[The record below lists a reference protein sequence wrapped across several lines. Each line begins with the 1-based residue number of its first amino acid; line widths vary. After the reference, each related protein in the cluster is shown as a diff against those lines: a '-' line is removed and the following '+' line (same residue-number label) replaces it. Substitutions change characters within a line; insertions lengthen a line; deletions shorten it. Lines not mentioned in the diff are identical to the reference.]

1 MEFISVK
8 FILIGLALGLFVG
21 AGWIG
26 VRYIMSARLRV
37 GTDITEIY
45 GLSVVGYISGE
56 KLRAKWFQRPY
67 DACTNAQQIELIAAN
82 VAAQMAQQKKNSLFL
97 TGDSDTERCQSMT
110 GAIAQQLKAKGL
122 DCRVGPS
129 IAYDV
134 ASVSGACDADAV
146 LLVEQINVS
155 RYETIGQEKAICE
168 RCGVSVLGSVVL
180 D

>member
-1 MEFISVK
+1 M
-8 FILIGLALGLFVG
+8 IGC
-21 AGWIG
+21 
-26 VRYIMSARLRV
+26 
-37 GTDITEIY
+37 
-45 GLSVVGYISGE
+45 ISGE
-56 KLRAKWFQRPY
+56 KLRAKWFRRPY
-67 DACTNAQQIELIAAN
+67 DAYTNAQQIELIAAN
-82 VAAQMAQQKKNSLFL
+82 VEAQMAQQEKNSLLL
-97 TGDSDTERCQSMT
+97 TGDSNTERCQSMM

-134 ASVSGACDADAV
+134 ASVSMVCEADAV
-146 LLVEQINVS
+146 LLVEQIDVS